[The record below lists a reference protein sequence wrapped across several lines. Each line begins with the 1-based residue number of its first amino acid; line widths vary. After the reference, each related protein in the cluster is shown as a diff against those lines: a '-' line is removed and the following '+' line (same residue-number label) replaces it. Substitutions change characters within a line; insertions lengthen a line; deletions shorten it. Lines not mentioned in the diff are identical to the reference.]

1 MSTGSSNSSLTTL
14 SEDLLLIEERRNCLL
29 TVSAFEGDA
38 MSDGDIEFEEG
49 DEAGGK
55 KKLSGK
61 VIVLFIALPLLV
73 LIGGGIGAFLL
84 LSGGGSDEEMAASAA
99 EPKTPPVFHD
109 MPEFLVNIS
118 NDAGPARYLKMRVAI
133 EVENAEVLANVQT
146 MMPRVVDG
154 FQVYLRE
161 LRPEDLDG
169 SAAIVRMKEELL
181 RRLNHTV
188 EPYVINDVLF
198 KEVVVQ

>member
-1 MSTGSSNSSLTTL
+1 
-14 SEDLLLIEERRNCLL
+14 
-29 TVSAFEGDA
+29 
-38 MSDGDIEFEEG
+38 MSDADTDIDFQEE
-49 DEAGGK
+49 DEEEAPR

-61 VIVLFIALPLLV
+61 VIVLFIALPALV
-73 LIGGGIGAFLL
+73 AIGAIVGGIMMFT
-84 LSGGGSDEEMAASAA
+84 GGDADDEAAVTAA
-99 EPKTPPVFHD
+99 KEVSPPPVFYD

-118 NDAGPARYLKMRVAI
+118 TSNGPTRYLKMRVSL
-133 EVENAEVLANVQT
+133 EVPNAEMLAQIET
-146 MMPRVVDG
+146 LMPRVVDG

-181 RRLNHTV
+181 RRLNLAV
-188 EPYVINDVLF
+188 EPHEVRDVLF